1 MSSAGS
7 NRLYLRCKCSHRFNE
22 ADEDILHELT
32 VYWTKVYIP
41 TRVLYEVKEL
51 SPERAEA
58 LGLHIIETPIDL
70 VASGGLSGP
79 DCACLHFVIA
89 EGWTCIT
96 NDKLLR
102 RACIREGGTVVWG
115 LEMLLILVKAG
126 QITKARA
133 GGVAEKVSVLNP
145 EITHSIL
152 DTFRKLLLAL

>member
-1 MSSAGS
+1 VSEATVCICDA
-7 NRLYLRCKCSHRFNE
+7 NVLIDFIE

-32 VYWTKVYIP
+32 LYWTKVYVP
-41 TRVLYEVKEL
+41 TRVLHEVKEL

-58 LGLHIIETPIDL
+58 LGLHIIETPIEL
-70 VASGGLSGP
+70 VASAGLSGP
-79 DCACLHFVIA
+79 DCACLHFVLT

-102 RACIREGGTVVWG
+102 RACQREGGTVVWG

-126 QITKARA
+126 QITAARA

-145 EITHSIL
+145 EITPFIL
-152 DTFRKLLLAL
+152 DTFKKLLLSL